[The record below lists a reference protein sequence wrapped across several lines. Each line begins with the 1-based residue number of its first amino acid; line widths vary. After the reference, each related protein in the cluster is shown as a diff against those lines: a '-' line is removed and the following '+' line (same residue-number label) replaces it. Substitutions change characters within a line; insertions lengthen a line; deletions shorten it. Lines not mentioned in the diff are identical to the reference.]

1 MTNEIKDL
9 PTASADDYMVA
20 ITAAALIV
28 IIPTPPITGRAPLP
42 SRRRS
47 LLYICEIIFPLFG
60 VLKSYVLDPV
70 IYECNG
76 FVSLETHTPSSFFFF
91 AAFSDRGFAYHE
103 WLLLACDV
111 RCLYGDRLF
120 FNTRCSVCG
129 CAIWSH
135 TLVYIKALV

>member
-76 FVSLETHTPSSFFFF
+76 FVSLETHTPSSFFFL
-91 AAFSDRGFAYHE
+91 RGIFRPRVCVSRVVI
-103 WLLLACDV
+103 ACL
-111 RCLYGDRLF
+111 RCVLPLWRQIILY
-120 FNTRCSVCG
+120 TRCSVCG